1 MVNWNVKLQRNAK
14 IFKMADMEKMVN
26 AETDRV
32 TQNIEAFWILG
43 DNVEKLEYRPQN
55 KWDTTRKII
64 VN

>member
-1 MVNWNVKLQRNAK
+1 
-14 IFKMADMEKMVN
+14 MADMEKMVN

-55 KWDTTRKII
+55 K
-64 VN
+64 